1 MNIFERKL
9 TLIANVF
16 LKLWTPKNVV
26 RSMSKKSCFR
36 GPFKKQDYKLAQIL
50 LKFEQQCLYHI
61 YWLQGGQL
69 SLINSLL
76 LLCKFLRLFVNTLT
90 ADNKYSFLNRDNLT
104 QPIQMQLSQKQNF
117 FSEFFANL
125 LKASLNFEH
134 FQKKDDPHSWCI
146 SEITDSE
153 KRS

>member
-1 MNIFERKL
+1 M
-9 TLIANVF
+9 
-16 LKLWTPKNVV
+16 
-26 RSMSKKSCFR
+26 
-36 GPFKKQDYKLAQIL
+36 
-50 LKFEQQCLYHI
+50 
-61 YWLQGGQL
+61 

-134 FQKKDDPHSWCI
+134 FQKKDDPHS
-146 SEITDSE
+146 
-153 KRS
+153 